1 MSYKSFLPT
10 WLYNDKQIFNFEL
23 DKYSKNFWHPLIFV
37 GEIKAGEIIE
47 KKFLKQSLFISCSKN
62 NSINVFKNR
71 CPHRGSELLLPKT
84 KDNPSKSIF
93 CPYHGWTFD
102 GFGELKTLPLKDDFE
117 IKVELGDYFLEKV
130 NSLVNGPFIWI
141 NFSNQPISIDDQIDL
156 VVGNCN
162 DEWNINYGIFSEFSN
177 TLNCNW
183 KIAHD
188 NTLDDYH
195 VAVAHKNTLHKEQ
208 GPIKNYKYFFSKFCN
223 VLVTPMNSR
232 ENLYT
237 FGLLPWTHII
247 VWPGKGILLISYPPQ
262 RIDQCS
268 LEIKLA
274 SATLCTKDL
283 EDWKIN
289 ILNFLGEDKVI
300 VESVQKSYRGKFK
313 LGPPNRLEQRIIHWQ
328 EVYKEFLRAYG
339 ISF

>member
-1 MSYKSFLPT
+1 M
-10 WLYNDKQIFNFEL
+10 
-23 DKYSKNFWHPLIFV
+23 
-37 GEIKAGEIIE
+37 
-47 KKFLKQSLFISCSKN
+47 
-62 NSINVFKNR
+62 
-71 CPHRGSELLLPKT
+71 PKT

-117 IKVELGDYFLEKV
+117 NKVELSDYFLEKV

-141 NFSNQPISIDDQIDL
+141 NFSNQPISIEDQIDL

-223 VLVTPMNSR
+223 VLVTPINSR

-289 ILNFLGEDKVI
+289 ILNFLEEDKVI

>member
-1 MSYKSFLPT
+1 MVLS
-10 WLYNDKQIFNFEL
+10 
-23 DKYSKNFWHPLIFV
+23 
-37 GEIKAGEIIE
+37 
-47 KKFLKQSLFISCSKN
+47 
-62 NSINVFKNR
+62 
-71 CPHRGSELLLPKT
+71 
-84 KDNPSKSIF
+84 
-93 CPYHGWTFD
+93 
-102 GFGELKTLPLKDDFE
+102 
-117 IKVELGDYFLEKV
+117 DYFLEKV
-130 NSLVNGPFIWI
+130 NSLVNGPLIWI
-141 NFSNQPISIDDQIDL
+141 NFSDQPISIDDQIEL
-156 VVGNCN
+156 VELKCKN
-162 DEWNINYGIFSEFSN
+162 EWNINYGIFSEFSN

-208 GPIKNYKYFFSKFCN
+208 GPIKNYKYLFSKFCN
-223 VLVTPMNSR
+223 VLVTPINSR

-237 FGLLPWTHII
+237 FGLFPWTHII
-247 VWPGKGILLISYPPQ
+247 VWPGKGILLISYHPQ

-274 SATLCTKDL
+274 SSSLCEKDL
-283 EDWKIN
+283 ETWKN
-289 ILNFLGEDKVI
+289 DILNFLDEDKVI

-328 EVYKEFLRAYG
+328 EVYKEFLQAYG